1 MTDRSQ
7 DVRARDDAFFA
18 SLLTADV
25 KALREILTDD
35 FLIVDVMAG
44 QVAGRDDLLGAMST
58 GELRFVDVT
67 RSRDEQSIRVR
78 EGAAVVVGRTRMTMM
93 FRGAPVSVSSRYTHV
108 FARDNDR
115 WRLMSA
121 QGTPIPR

>member
-1 MTDRSQ
+1 MTDRSS
-7 DVRARDDAFFA
+7 DVLKRDDAFFA

-25 KALREILTDD
+25 NALREILTDD

-44 QVAGRDDLLGAMST
+44 QVGRRDDLLGAMSS

-67 RSRDEQSIRVR
+67 RSRDERSIRVR
-78 EGAAVVVGRTRMTMM
+78 DTAAVVVGRTRMTMT
-93 FRGAPVSVSSRYTHV
+93 FRGAPVAVSSRYTHV
-108 FARDNDR
+108 FARDHDQ

-121 QGTPIPR
+121 QGTPIQQ